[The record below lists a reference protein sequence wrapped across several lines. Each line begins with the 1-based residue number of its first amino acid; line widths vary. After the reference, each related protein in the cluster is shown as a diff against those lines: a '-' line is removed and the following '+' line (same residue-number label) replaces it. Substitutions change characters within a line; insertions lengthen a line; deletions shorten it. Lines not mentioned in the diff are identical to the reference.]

1 MSNLRH
7 PVFRYPV
14 LKEHEGKLFC
24 LLENCNEESFR
35 KVIIQELFQVC
46 CEIKEAEAIL
56 LTLSNNERE
65 ILRLRYWEKKSVK
78 EIINEIFITERAYYK
93 IHKRLMEKVGEGHP
107 KAPVRRA

>member
-14 LKEHEGKLFC
+14 LKEHEGKLFR

-56 LTLSNNERE
+56 LTLSNNERDFTTSLLGE
-65 ILRLRYWEKKSVK
+65 EKC
-78 EIINEIFITERAYYK
+78 
-93 IHKRLMEKVGEGHP
+93 
-107 KAPVRRA
+107 